1 MIRHWTGLVSF
12 SLTVLPAGLA
22 MVSGPIPHRLWH
34 RLAPMGSCGLALCA
48 ASSSFLVVVGA
59 VGDWFR

>member
-34 RLAPMGSCGLALCA
+34 RLAPMGSCGLALLALYA
-48 ASSSFLVVVGA
+48 AAPSTPSSA
-59 VGDWFR
+59 